1 MTEEAHQWAH
11 QYDWVDIE
19 QARVQERERCAKLA
33 LELLDTDNGYIL
45 AVAIRS
51 LK

>member
-1 MTEEAHQWAH
+1 MTEEEQQWSH

-19 QARVQERERCAKLA
+19 QARVQERERCARLA
-33 LELLDTDNGYIL
+33 LDILDTDNGYIL
-45 AVAIRS
+45 AAAIRS